1 MSSRVV
7 DLAGLLQQIDT
18 ANSRMSA
25 GDWGLWREL
34 LSHRED
40 VAILGAYGAQLTGW
54 EAVSAVSVERR
65 PDMPPAAAAGA
76 RTKTS

>member
-7 DLAGLLQQIDT
+7 DLAGLLRQLDT

-40 VAILGAYGAQLTGW
+40 VAILGAYGAHLAGW
-54 EAVSAVSVERR
+54 EAVSARENCTLADRVALDPVL
-65 PDMPPAAAAGA
+65 G
-76 RTKTS
+76 